1 MNKGNPFRSCVKAKN
16 GDEDVAEY
24 RHCFQTKHAFHTTVY
39 PPCNP
44 HPPRPPTTPAR
55 ALPTA
60 FQSFDTQR
68 SQATRHCGDHHH
80 HHCDLLLPDHY
91 HNHHPRNPPFPC
103 YPLATFVEFDD
114 RFDDTDLL
122 NGNAVQ
128 TFTNF
133 PFNPG
138 YSTRNFDD
146 YFPKVHHPL
155 PSNEYVAKDRVF
167 RPLDRSQFYRSTGIF
182 IHSNCI
188 ANFLKPSSTE
198 RLYRQNTRM
207 EHERNRYSAMHRYY

>member
-1 MNKGNPFRSCVKAKN
+1 M
-16 GDEDVAEY
+16 
-24 RHCFQTKHAFHTTVY
+24 Y

-68 SQATRHCGDHHH
+68 SQVTRHCGDHHH

-198 RLYRQNTRM
+198 RLYRGKTREWNTSGTGIRRCIDTTSSGLRQETRCPDDVSTSGQDSM
-207 EHERNRYSAMHRYY
+207 DAYVPIRRE

>member
-1 MNKGNPFRSCVKAKN
+1 M
-16 GDEDVAEY
+16 
-24 RHCFQTKHAFHTTVY
+24 Y

-198 RLYRQNTRM
+198 RLYRGKTREWNTSGTGIRRCIDTTSSRLRRETRCPDDASTSGQDSM
-207 EHERNRYSAMHRYY
+207 DACVSIRRE

>member
-1 MNKGNPFRSCVKAKN
+1 M
-16 GDEDVAEY
+16 
-24 RHCFQTKHAFHTTVY
+24 Y

-198 RLYRQNTRM
+198 RLYRGKTREWNTNGTGIRRCIDTTSSGLRRETRCPDDASTSGQDSM
-207 EHERNRYSAMHRYY
+207 DAYVSIRRE

>member
-1 MNKGNPFRSCVKAKN
+1 M
-16 GDEDVAEY
+16 
-24 RHCFQTKHAFHTTVY
+24 Y

-155 PSNEYVAKDRVF
+155 PSNEYIAKDRVF

-198 RLYRQNTRM
+198 RLYRGKTREWNTSGTGIRRCIDTISSGLRRETRCPDDASTSGQDSM
-207 EHERNRYSAMHRYY
+207 DAYVPIRRE

>member
-1 MNKGNPFRSCVKAKN
+1 M
-16 GDEDVAEY
+16 
-24 RHCFQTKHAFHTTVY
+24 Y

-198 RLYRQNTRM
+198 RLYRGKTREWNTSGTGIRRCIDTTSSRLRRETRCPDDASTSGRRDSM
-207 EHERNRYSAMHRYY
+207 DAYVSIRRE